1 MITIRLYTNGL
12 GLKEEGPFP
21 QLPAAASAAV
31 VVRFARSAW
40 AARELGLVSYMP
52 LARPNAPIDIK

>member
-31 VVRFARSAW
+31 VVCFARSAW
-40 AARELGLVSYMP
+40 PSVLHAASQ
-52 LARPNAPIDIK
+52 PNAPIDVK